1 MSRILEFIIRLRDDA
16 SAKLA
21 AVRDTVRGTKEAAA
35 EAKPGLEGMAGG
47 LKDLTEGA
55 RNTRSALMGVLG
67 AIGMAVAAAK
77 VGWWIGKKLL
87 EITGNDPD
95 AEKRRQAGVLAQA
108 ERTDALIARFQD
120 EEKERLA
127 GINAQYERQI
137 QDIDELAKKHEAL
150 AAARRKASD
159 AAASA
164 DMDKIDA
171 AERMA
176 LLQGWDPEAVRV
188 MYGGE
193 RGLARAQGGID
204 NARQQIDAAA
214 AAEESAQRRHALA
227 VDQSI
232 AYQDQ
237 INQAEATKADLRKK
251 MNDLYRQSMTDE
263 ERLRKATSLTYQNRK
278 ADATIAQAERGL
290 SGAEQGEALA
300 KDAVE
305 IAKAEAEAAAAA
317 MEAALTARAKAE
329 FDYQADVAEFFDRM
343 EGDEREAAARQ
354 ADAMR
359 SEMAERKR
367 LREEADAE
375 AHASRVEDIRA
386 EAAVSEAA
394 EGAARDRLA
403 RARSAA
409 STAWGWYRDPEAF
422 RRQLAEEKA
431 DAEAQKRFGRDEESL
446 RGRTNWR
453 TRRLDDDQEA
463 VRRVVLAREE
473 ERAAS
478 ENLAKIERNT
488 AGLNDMLKNLLTSR

>member
-16 SAKLA
+16 SSKLA

-35 EAKPGLEGMAGG
+35 EAKPGLDGMAGG
-47 LKDLTEGA
+47 LKKMTEGA
-55 RNTRSALMGVLG
+55 RNAQAALAGTLGVLG
-67 AIGMAVAAAK
+67 MVYAAWRL
-77 VGWWIGKKLL
+77 GQTIGKKLL
-87 EITGNDPD
+87 DITGNNPD
-95 AEKRRQAGVLAQA
+95 EEKRRQAGLLEKA

-127 GINAQYERQI
+127 GINAEYERQI
-137 QDIDELAKKHEAL
+137 RDLDELAKKQEAL
-150 AAARRKASD
+150 ASARRKAADS
-159 AAASA
+159 AASA

-176 LLQGWDPEAVRV
+176 LMQGWDPEAVRV

-193 RGLARAQGGID
+193 RALTRADGGIAAAQD
-204 NARQQIDAAA
+204 QLDAARR
-214 AAEESAQRRHALA
+214 AEESAQRRHALS
-227 VDQSI
+227 VNQSL

-237 INQAEATKADLRKK
+237 INSAENEKAGLRKRLADL
-251 MNDLYRQSMTDE
+251 DGQWLDE
-263 ERLRKATSLTYQNRK
+263 KQRAAKERAILIADRK
-278 ADATIAQAERGL
+278 ADATIAQARRGL
-290 SGAEQGEALA
+290 SGAEQGEELA

-317 MEAALTARAKAE
+317 MDAALTARAKAE
-329 FDYQADVAEFFDRM
+329 FDYQADVENFYARLD
-343 EGDEREAAARQ
+343 GDEREAAARQ

-359 SEMAERKR
+359 AEMDERKR
-367 LREEADAE
+367 LREEADRE
-375 AHASRVEDIRA
+375 AHDRRVEDIRA

-422 RRQLAEEKA
+422 KRQLAEEKA